1 MFTQSRMTL
10 RRSIATILSVVFA
23 TVALLSACHT
33 AHGVKQDTKSAVRHT
48 GHGIKK
54 AGEKVENAG
63 KK

>member
-1 MFTQSRMTL
+1 M
-10 RRSIATILSVVFA
+10 LSVAFS

-33 AHGVKQDTKSAVRHT
+33 AQGVKQDTKSAVRHT

>member
-1 MFTQSRMTL
+1 M
-10 RRSIATILSVVFA
+10 LSVAFS

-33 AHGVKQDTKSAVRHT
+33 AQGVKQDTKSAVRHT

-63 KK
+63 EK